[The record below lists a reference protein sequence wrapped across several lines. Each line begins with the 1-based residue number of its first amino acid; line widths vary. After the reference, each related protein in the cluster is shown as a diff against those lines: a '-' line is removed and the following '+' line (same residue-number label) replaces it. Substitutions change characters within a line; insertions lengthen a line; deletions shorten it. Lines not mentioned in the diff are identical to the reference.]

1 MVLNFILILLS
12 ARQGFVI
19 LHNLITMAQNTEV
32 MAQIGTGKRKQQLLG
47 TMTASAVLYAVA
59 VPLGT
64 PLPAY
69 LATFAVWAGAIIISR
84 PATGTTRTTNKETT
98 GENNAA

>member
-1 MVLNFILILLS
+1 M
-12 ARQGFVI
+12 AR
-19 LHNLITMAQNTEV
+19 NPEV
-32 MAQIGTGKRKQQLLG
+32 MEQLGHAKRDKHLLG
-47 TMTASAVLYAVA
+47 TLAASAVLYAVA

-69 LATFAVWAGAIIISR
+69 LATFVVWAGALNLSR
-84 PATGTTRTTNKETT
+84 PATGTTNKETT